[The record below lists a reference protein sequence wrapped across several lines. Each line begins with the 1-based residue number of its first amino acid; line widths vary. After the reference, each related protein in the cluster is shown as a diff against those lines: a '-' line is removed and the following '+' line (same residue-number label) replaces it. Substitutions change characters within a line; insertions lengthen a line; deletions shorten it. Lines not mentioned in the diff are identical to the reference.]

1 MIDLHIHTTMS
12 DGQLSPAQVVDAAAQ
27 NGLAAISITD
37 HDTVSGLRES
47 MGLRPH
53 AARTYT
59 AIKNSPGVSIG
70 SGLGNLCFQDI
81 SLLEKLQPI

>member
-1 MIDLHIHTTMS
+1 MIDLHLHTTMS

-37 HDTVSGLRES
+37 HDTVSGLHEG

-59 AIKNSPGVSIG
+59 AIKT
-70 SGLGNLCFQDI
+70 
-81 SLLEKLQPI
+81 LQAFLSARGWAICVFKT